1 MNAPEEKTKS
11 KDRRMAYVDSIVK
24 IPVHAH
30 EGSQDI
36 QVRKKRNKS
45 KTKAQ
50 HTSRREDKRM
60 RVNCSIA

>member
-1 MNAPEEKTKS
+1 
-11 KDRRMAYVDSIVK
+11 MAYVDSIVK